1 MIVFD
6 PFWKTLKE
14 KNMSVETLITKY
26 NISENTINRLREN
39 KEVSTLL
46 LNRLC
51 NILHCNV
58 QDIFEY
64 VPEK

>member
-46 LNRLC
+46 LNKLC

>member
-6 PFWKTLKE
+6 PFWKTLE
-14 KNMSVETLITKY
+14 KSNISVDTLITKY

-46 LNRLC
+46 LNKLC